1 MSTNPPVFF
10 QTVSPSSIDI
20 LGLPSYRSSDIT
32 DQAHRIDPT
41 TTEGL
46 LNLVALGNLLEICW
60 IYDPRT
66 YVPKNSE
73 QTVPAVEIAQRSTI
87 RRAYHDFQQS
97 FAQRQHLKMD
107 GKLVDPMTMFFQVS
121 ILHLTVS
128 ICKYKEIEPEANQV
142 FSPEQLRSSAISH
155 FYMYHP
161 SLVKLLKQ
169 ELAKPVKLLP
179 YCKTFNWSG
188 PNFEV
193 VDSRLAGLDCGND
206 GHDFVAGS

>member
-1 MSTNPPVFF
+1 M
-10 QTVSPSSIDI
+10 VSLSSIDI
-20 LGLPSYRSSDIT
+20 LGLPSYRSSDII
-32 DQAHRIDPT
+32 DEAHRIDPT

-66 YVPKNSE
+66 YVPKNSKK
-73 QTVPAVEIAQRSTI
+73 TVPAIEIAQRSAI

-97 FAQRQHLKMD
+97 FAERQHLKMD
-107 GKLVDPMTMFFQVS
+107 GKLVDPMTMFFKVS

-128 ICKYKEIEPEANQV
+128 ICKYKEIEPEANRA
-142 FSPEQLRSSAISH
+142 FSPEQLRSNAISH
-155 FYMYHP
+155 FYMRHP

-169 ELAKPVKLLP
+169 ELAKPVELLP
-179 YCKTFNWSG
+179 YCKTFDWSG

-193 VDSRLAGLDCGND
+193 VDARLDCDND
-206 GHDFVAGS
+206 GHDFVAGSSA